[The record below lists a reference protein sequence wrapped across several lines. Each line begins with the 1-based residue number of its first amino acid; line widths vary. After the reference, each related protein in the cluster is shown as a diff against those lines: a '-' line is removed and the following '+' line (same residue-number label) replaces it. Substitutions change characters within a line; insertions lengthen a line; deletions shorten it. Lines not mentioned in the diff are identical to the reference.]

1 MTKISDD
8 AFWGCTSLASV
19 TIPESVTEIGGGSFR
34 GSGLK
39 TVTIPKGVKVIGDTL
54 WGDGTFKNCTSL
66 ESVTLSRGVAVIG
79 EHVFYGCTSLKSVSI
94 PRSVTVIYGLAFS
107 NCDNLTVQYDGTKVQ
122 WEAVKKGAGK
132 SDSIG
137 SFAVRCSDGEFSK
150 QEWE

>member
-1 MTKISDD
+1 M
-8 AFWGCTSLASV
+8 
-19 TIPESVTEIGGGSFR
+19 
-34 GSGLK
+34 
-39 TVTIPKGVKVIGDTL
+39 TIPKGFKVSGVKI
-54 WGDGTFKNCTSL
+54 WGNGTFEDCTSL
-66 ESVTLSRGVAVIG
+66 ESVTLSRGVAAIG
-79 EHVFYGCTSLKSVSI
+79 EDVFYGCTSLKSVSI
-94 PRSVTVIYGLAFS
+94 PRSVTVIYELAFF